1 MEDFN
6 WDDAVQKLDKKLNG
20 ISYYTKNNYPYMK
33 KRNNYENRVIFLANK
48 LSLLYEHKIKID
60 KYVPLKP
67 HIDSGY
73 TDFLYPG
80 DDFEHIIKY
89 IYYIK
94 NIYLK
99 QNKLPEEQNTHT
111 NLQNELQLISKKQ
124 SHYSLGL
131 PIFIEKYGTLIND
144 TINDLDSKIEK
155 EFEEKAKKQAIIDSR
170 ITELQELIRKKHE
183 SIDKTISEL
192 TTNINTIDDAV
203 KLFINKFDEVLINNQ
218 KMNEQ
223 LQQCMYNQAQLMKI
237 VKMMFMFSKTQFGD
251 IFTDEQMK
259 SIEGFI

>member
-6 WDDAVQKLDKKLNG
+6 WNDAVQKLYKTLK
-20 ISYYTKNNYPYMK
+20 SVCFYTNHNYPYVK

-67 HIDSGY
+67 HCETGYSDFYKMAID
-73 TDFLYPG
+73 L
-80 DDFEHIIKY
+80 EHIIKY
-89 IYYIK
+89 IYYVK

-99 QNKLPEEQNTHT
+99 QNKLPEEQNTNT
-111 NLQNELQLISKKQ
+111 NLQNELQIISKKQ
-124 SHYSLGL
+124 SHYNLGL
-131 PIFIEKYGTLIND
+131 PILMEKYGTLIND

-192 TTNINTIDDAV
+192 TTNINTIDDSM

-223 LQQCMYNQAQLMKI
+223 LQQCMYNQAQLVKI
-237 VKMMFMFSKTQFGD
+237 IKMVFMFKSDMFNE
-251 IFTDEQMK
+251 EQQKM
-259 SIEGFI
+259 IESCL

>member
-6 WDDAVQKLDKKLNG
+6 WDDAVKELWKKCG
-20 ISYYTKNNYPYMK
+20 GGSYNRTNNYPYVK
-33 KRNNYENRVIFLANK
+33 KKNNYENRIILLANK

-67 HIDSGY
+67 HSRTGY
-73 TDFLYPG
+73 ADFCLMS

-99 QNKLPEEQNTHT
+99 QNKLQEEQNTHT
-111 NLQNELQLISKKQ
+111 NLQNELQIISKKQ
-124 SHYSLGL
+124 SHYNLGL

-144 TINDLDSKIEK
+144 TINDLNNKIEK
-155 EFEEKAKKQAIIDSR
+155 EFEEKAKKQAVIDSR

-192 TTNINTIDDAV
+192 TTNINTIDDSM

-223 LQQCMYNQAQLMKI
+223 LQQCMYNQSQLMKI

-251 IFTDEQMK
+251 IFTDEQIK
-259 SIEGFI
+259 SIEVFI